1 MLHHRAR
8 TRGLLKACGVFVR
21 FRLLLLL
28 LLLLLPYF
36 VFLFVFV
43 VFVSG
48 GLFVLR
54 SELFV
59 VVEALDC

>member
-8 TRGLLKACGVFVR
+8 TGGLLKACGVFVR

-28 LLLLLPYF
+28 LLPYF
-36 VFLFVFV
+36 VFLFVF
-43 VFVSG
+43 FSS

>member
-1 MLHHRAR
+1 MSHHRAR

-28 LLLLLPYF
+28 LLYF
-36 VFLFVFV
+36 VFFFVFV

>member
-28 LLLLLPYF
+28 LLPYF
-36 VFLFVFV
+36 VFLF

>member
-1 MLHHRAR
+1 MSHHRAR

-28 LLLLLPYF
+28 LLLYF
-36 VFLFVFV
+36 VFFFVFV

>member
-21 FRLLLLL
+21 FRR
-28 LLLLLPYF
+28 LLLLPC
-36 VFLFVFV
+36 V

-54 SELFV
+54 SEFFV
-59 VVEALDC
+59 VLEALDC

>member
-1 MLHHRAR
+1 MSHHRAR

-28 LLLLLPYF
+28 LLY
-36 VFLFVFV
+36 FVFV

>member
-28 LLLLLPYF
+28 PYF
-36 VFLFVFV
+36 LFLFVFV

>member
-8 TRGLLKACGVFVR
+8 TRRLLKACVVFVR
-21 FRLLLLL
+21 FRL

>member
-8 TRGLLKACGVFVR
+8 TPGLLKACGVFVR
-21 FRLLLLL
+21 FRLLLL